1 MSEMEDDE
9 LFMTKV
15 DNGSMTV
22 LNILDYWRI
31 QYDIPLYEIDTVKNY
46 IRGLENEQR

>member
-1 MSEMEDDE
+1 MSDQIDE
-9 LFMTKV
+9 EIIFTKLN
-15 DNGSMTV
+15 NGSMTV

-46 IRGLENEQR
+46 IRGLENEQ